1 VKPADLLELGGGR
14 RTPLIQQSEAS
25 ECGLACLAMLA
36 GHHGLNID
44 MPALR
49 RRFSLSL
56 KGATLKSL
64 MQIAEGIGFNARP
77 LRGEIAD
84 LAQMSLPVVLH
95 WNMNHFVVLTRVSG
109 GLRGQR
115 FHVHDP
121 ARGARVLREEELSRH
136 FTGVALELIKSE
148 KFQPR
153 SERSK
158 LRISQLWSKMSGLGG
173 ALRQVLMLSL
183 VLQLIALA
191 MPFYLQ
197 LAVDTVVPS
206 FDTDLL
212 LMLAMGFGGLAL
224 INMATNWLR
233 SLILVSLGSSLSY
246 QVTVNLYR
254 HLLRLPLPWFEKR
267 HTGDIISRFG
277 STKPISQLLAQ
288 GLISSIMDGLMAF
301 VTLALMFVY
310 SPLL

>member
-25 ECGLACLAMLA
+25 ECGLACLAMVA
-36 GHHGLNID
+36 HGHGLKVD
-44 MPALR
+44 LPALR

-56 KGATLKSL
+56 KGSTLKSL
-64 MQIAEGIGFNARP
+64 IGVAEQIGFNARP
-77 LRGEIAD
+77 LRGEIEH
-84 LAQMSLPVVLH
+84 LAQMALPVILH
-95 WNMNHFVVLTRVSG
+95 WNLNHFVVLTRVAG
-109 GLRGQR
+109 ALGRR
-115 FHVHDP
+115 RYHIHDP

-148 KFQPR
+148 KFQQR
-153 SERSK
+153 SEQSK

-197 LAVDTVVPS
+197 LAVDSVVPS

-212 LMLAMGFGGLAL
+212 LMLAMGFGGLAI
-224 INMATNWLR
+224 INMVTGWLR
-233 SLILVSLGSSLSY
+233 SLVLVSLRLISLMNGNTFLANLVPATPDEAHY
-246 QVTVNLYR
+246 VVTVR
-254 HLLRLPLPWFEKR
+254 
-267 HTGDIISRFG
+267 GADISAGVSTPRGGVEG
-277 STKPISQLLAQ
+277 S
-288 GLISSIMDGLMAF
+288 
-301 VTLALMFVY
+301 Y
-310 SPLL
+310 SGGNQIVFHFRVAN